1 MQKSRSFFQTKLKLT
16 RGFLLRFFS
25 KNCSTLEVLRYV
37 FFYCAQIA
45 FCAGWSAECICNAL
59 RFNYGTHCKCA
70 LQFLLFQRLK
80 IHSEN
85 FNSLRDSLPAEALF
99 I

>member
-16 RGFLLRFFS
+16 EEFLLLFFS
-25 KNCSTLEVLRYV
+25 KNCSTFEVLRYV
-37 FFYCAQIA
+37 FLYCAQIA
-45 FCAGWSAECICNAL
+45 FCAAMSDKCICNAL
-59 RFNYGTHCKCA
+59 RLNYGTHCKCA
-70 LQFLLFQRLK
+70 LQFLLLQRLK